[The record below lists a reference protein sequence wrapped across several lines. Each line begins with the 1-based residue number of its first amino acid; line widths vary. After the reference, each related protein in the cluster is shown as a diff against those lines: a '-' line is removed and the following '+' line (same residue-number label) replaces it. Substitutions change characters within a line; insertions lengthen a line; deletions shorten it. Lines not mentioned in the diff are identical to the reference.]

1 MRIYRVPS
9 NVVKKNDRKLLVSSF
24 SSSSSL
30 SDIKLP
36 MLEFMCRYKD
46 VRMIYASS
54 KKHFFF
60 LFIFGGKNKIVISGN
75 RNYFNLDHRS

>member
-1 MRIYRVPS
+1 MRVYGVPS
-9 NVVKKNDRKLLVSSF
+9 SYKNDRKLLA
-24 SSSSSL
+24 SSSSSCSSSF

-54 KKHFFF
+54 KIHFFF
-60 LFIFGGKNKIVISGN
+60 YLVEKIK
-75 RNYFNLDHRS
+75 L

>member
-60 LFIFGGKNKIVISGN
+60 YLYLAGKIK
-75 RNYFNLDHRS
+75 L